1 VTVDLLTLGESMVS
15 LRSAGPL
22 SAGGSLGMHVAGAES
37 NVAVGVA
44 RLGHSVA
51 WAGVVGA
58 DPHGEFI
65 LRQLRS
71 EGIAVQHR
79 VDAGR
84 ATGVMFLERRTADIS
99 RAYYYRAGSAGST
112 ISREDVDRA
121 FAAGPRA
128 LHLTGITAAL
138 GPDARR
144 AVEYAAERGAA
155 EGLMVSLDV
164 NYRGKLWTR
173 EEASAVLTPIAR
185 HAAVLIASDDELGL
199 VADAG
204 PAVAGPNGPDADAAE
219 AAELAMAAELLDRG
233 VREVVVKRGAAGAGV
248 HTAAGRCEAPAVPV
262 TSIDTVGAG
271 DAFTAGY
278 LSALLDGG
286 DVAARLHRGTLAGA
300 FAVSTAGDCEG
311 LPSAAELALL
321 ATAPDGS
328 TQR

>member
-1 VTVDLLTLGESMVS
+1 MTVDLLTLGESMVS
-15 LRSAGPL
+15 MRSAGPL
-22 SAGGSLGMHVAGAES
+22 SAGGSLSMHVAGAES

-79 VDAGR
+79 VDAAR

-99 RAYYYRAGSAGST
+99 RAYYYRAGSAGSM

-121 FAAGPRA
+121 FAAGPRV

-144 AVEYAAERGAA
+144 AVEYAAARGAA
-155 EGLMVSLDV
+155 EGLVVSLDV
-164 NYRGKLWTR
+164 NYRSKLWSR
-173 EEASAVLTPIAR
+173 DEARAVLTPIAR
-185 HAAVLIASDDELGL
+185 HASVLVASDDELGL
-199 VADAG
+199 VAGGGAAGSGAG
-204 PAVAGPNGPDADAAE
+204 PD

-233 VREVVVKRGAAGAGV
+233 VREVVVKRGASGAGV

-286 DVAARLHRGTLAGA
+286 DVAERLKRGTLAGA

-321 ATAPDGS
+321 DAAPDGS